1 MNVVWIFL
9 LSLAVLAVIA
19 YVAGFVL
26 RRSSQNTQQPAPIE
40 ACEEKCGEG
49 CCSGLNCQLVKPA
62 TKIVYFDDEELDVF
76 KGRKAADYS
85 DEETDKFRE
94 ILYTMRV
101 EDVPEWIQS
110 LQLRCVEI
118 PQKLKDELILIIN
131 DLRNVEQIKK

>member
-1 MNVVWIFL
+1 MNVVWILL

-26 RRSSQNTQQPAPIE
+26 RRSSQNGQRSPAIE
-40 ACEEKCGEG
+40 VCEEKCGEG
-49 CCSGLNCQLVKPA
+49 CCSLNCQSVKPV

-76 KGRKAADYS
+76 KGRKAIDYT
-85 DEETDKFRE
+85 DEETNKFRE

-101 EDVPEWIQS
+101 EDVPEWVQS
-110 LQLRCVEI
+110 LRLRSVEV
-118 PQKLKDELILIIN
+118 PMGLKDELILIIN